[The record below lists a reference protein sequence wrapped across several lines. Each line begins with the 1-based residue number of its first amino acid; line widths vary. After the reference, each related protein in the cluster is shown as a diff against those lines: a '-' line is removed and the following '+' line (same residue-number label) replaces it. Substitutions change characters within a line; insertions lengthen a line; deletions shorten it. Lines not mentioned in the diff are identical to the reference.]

1 MEPIERVVRTGS
13 VEVALPLE
21 EAFAL
26 FTPEGERCWVEGWEP
41 RYLHPAD
48 GRMEVGTVFTTA
60 VGGEET
66 VWMVSAHD
74 PRAGHADYVR
84 LTPGSRLGLVRVRC
98 ERLAERRTRVHVGY
112 EMTALGET
120 GNAAVRTFADKPFEA
135 VMRAWSEAIERLLAA
150 RATDSPVAT

>member
-1 MEPIERVVRTGS
+1 MEPIERVVRDGS
-13 VEVALPLE
+13 VDVPLPLE

-26 FTPEGERCWVEGWEP
+26 FTPEGERRWVQGWEP
-41 RYLHPAD
+41 RYLHPSD

-74 PRAGHADYVR
+74 AGAGHADYVR

-98 ERLAERRTRVHVGY
+98 HSVGEARTRVDVRY
-112 EMTALGET
+112 EMTALTAE
-120 GNAAVRTFADKPFEA
+120 GNEAVRTFGEKPFDS
-135 VMRAWSEAIERLLAA
+135 VMRAWSESIERLIAA
-150 RATDSPVAT
+150 QATRSATTT